1 MTTQSNFPLPADFQ
15 GFVLW
20 DKMHCPRPVTAMTAD
35 VFCITGITQ
44 GFTAAMDEFASP
56 LGLAIKFSTPMHTLD
71 S

>member
-1 MTTQSNFPLPADFQ
+1 
-15 GFVLW
+15 
-20 DKMHCPRPVTAMTAD
+20 MTAD